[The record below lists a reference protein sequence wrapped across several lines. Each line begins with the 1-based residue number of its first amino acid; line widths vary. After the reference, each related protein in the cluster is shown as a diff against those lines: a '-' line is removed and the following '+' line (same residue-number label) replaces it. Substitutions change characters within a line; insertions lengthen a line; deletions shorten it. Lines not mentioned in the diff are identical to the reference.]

1 MNVRGYGRR
10 SDDDQSAYS
19 PPAQERACK
28 DWARANGH
36 EWKGWFFDDDLSG
49 KREDRPE
56 LQKLLRAAQAD
67 PGSIVVVH
75 KFDRL
80 NRDTE
85 ALLRIVYK
93 VLLPK
98 RVQVHSISEVFD
110 PYTPLG
116 KVMLTIG
123 GSVSTYQVD
132 NLSTEV
138 KKGLREK
145 AERGG
150 WIGLTPFGYRSVH
163 QFAPNG
169 ERIRG
174 THMIVPS
181 DDADT
186 VREIFAL
193 YASGNHSFIT
203 IVQHLAARG
212 LELLH
217 PKTHQRVPWNA
228 DSIRGLLH
236 NPAYIGQVSCA
247 GQPYQGQHEPLIER
261 ALWDQV
267 QALMERRA
275 HGQTGRAA
283 VRASRMLLLTEL
295 VFCVECGQPMHAH
308 SSGNENSR
316 NCYYRCKGRRRYGQQ
331 GCTASLARADLLDE
345 QILDLI
351 RQMSIAAPL
360 AAQVVQE
367 AQQNMRAPA
376 RAPADTRRIQEQLR
390 RLKAAYFAGDPDLD
404 DRTYQRQRQALEA
417 QLRPAEMPAAST
429 LDVARAIELLSS
441 MASVIAV
448 ATEAER
454 RAIIQQLVAAVWVKP
469 GEVVAIKT
477 QPAWAALYDATAYK
491 VGEATSAG
499 LESAL
504 PICDAFPARW
514 LAWQAAA

>member
-19 PPAQERACK
+19 PPAQARACEA
-28 DWARANGH
+28 WARAGGH
-36 EWKGWFFDDDLSG
+36 EWKGWYFDDDLSG
-49 KREDRPE
+49 KREDRPQLLE
-56 LQKLLRAAQAD
+56 LLRVAQAD
-67 PGSIVVVH
+67 PGSIVIVH

-98 RVQVHSISEVFD
+98 RVQVHSVSEIFD

-123 GSVSTYQVD
+123 GSVSTYHID

-174 THMIVPS
+174 THQIVPS

-203 IVQHLAARG
+203 IAQHLADRG

-217 PKTHQRVPWNA
+217 PKTHLRVPWNA
-228 DSIRGLLH
+228 DAIRGLLH

-247 GQPYQGQHEPLIER
+247 GQPYQGQHEPLIDR

-267 QALMERRA
+267 QALIERRA

-283 VRASRMLLLTEL
+283 VRASHTLLLTEL
-295 VFCVECGQPMHAH
+295 VFCAECGQPMHAH
-308 SSGNENSR
+308 SSGNATNR
-316 NCYYRCKGRRRYGQQ
+316 NCYYRCKGRRRYGQR
-331 GCTASLARADLLDE
+331 GCTASMARADLLDD
-345 QILDLI
+345 QILDLV
-351 RQMSIAAPL
+351 RQLSIAAPL
-360 AAQVVQE
+360 AAQVIQD
-367 AQQNMRAPA
+367 AQQSLRAPT

-417 QLRPAEMPAAST
+417 QLRPAEVPTSSA
-429 LDVARAIELLSS
+429 LNVARAIELLSS
-441 MASVIAV
+441 MANVITV
-448 ATEAER
+448 ATAAER

-469 GEVVAIKT
+469 GEVVAVKT
-477 QPAWAALYDATAYK
+477 QPAWAALYDAAAYE
-491 VGEATSAG
+491 VGKATSAG

-504 PICDAFPARW
+504 ATWDALPAHW
-514 LAWQAAA
+514 QAWQVAA